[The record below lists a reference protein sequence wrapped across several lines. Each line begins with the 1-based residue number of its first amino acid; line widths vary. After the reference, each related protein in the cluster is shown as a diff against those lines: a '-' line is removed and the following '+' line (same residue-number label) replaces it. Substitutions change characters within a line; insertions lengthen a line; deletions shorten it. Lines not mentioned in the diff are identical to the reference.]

1 MFSAP
6 SASSTTRWGCTSCTR
21 CSACPACSSGSSFSS
36 ASASAP
42 RSPSPSPPSSSAS
55 PSPPS
60 TTSPSAWSGPY
71 AAAAPRSPGSAS
83 SLIVKHVQLRH
94 NIVGNDLLRAI
105 ALPLVFLHLPIVPL
119 TDDIFRIPTWF
130 REAGPVGL
138 GLLLFTCGIAWAL
151 EWTYLLVMQYTSP
164 MTMQVLGHV
173 KTMLI
178 IVSGIVLF
186 HAPTSPKSA
195 LGIAVAMLGAV
206 AYTWLKAAPAETGYS
221 RQLCKDYLCPMLAA
235 ASVFGV
241 VGLARFSARGDA
253 LTPAG

>member
-1 MFSAP
+1 MYQLYKMLSVPCVFVGELLFFGVGFRPPIAVALAALLVGLALATVNDVSFSVVGALCGCSAP
-6 SASSTTRWGCTSCTR
+6 LAS
-21 CSACPACSSGSSFSS
+21 
-36 ASASAP
+36 
-42 RSPSPSPPSSSAS
+42 
-55 PSPPS
+55 
-60 TTSPSAWSGPY
+60 
-71 AAAAPRSPGSAS
+71 SAS

-195 LGIAVAMLGAV
+195 LGIAIAMLGAV

-235 ASVFGV
+235 ASVLGV
-241 VGLARFSARGDA
+241 VGLARLSARSDA